1 MTIIGAIGG
10 LLGSIGGTLVNLS
23 SPPATESYAA
33 VVLADSPVGFYR
45 LEEGSGVV
53 AFDSS
58 TSNNDAA
65 YVGAPTYGIIGA
77 VDNGVDAVS
86 GSCIDVPADFGSM
99 SAATVEFWWK
109 HTGQSGIFRDSTRYS
124 NTGWYMTT
132 TALKTGSTVRT
143 LQNWPSFTDG
153 DWHHIVL
160 TTDGSTITAYADGTQ
175 RDNWSAT
182 WFDVTYAASP
192 LRFGKNGTNP
202 DQWWPGAF
210 DEIAIY
216 DFELSS
222 TRVAAHYA
230 AA

>member
-1 MTIIGAIGG
+1 MTIGAIGG

-86 GSCIDVPADFGSM
+86 GSCIDAPTDFGSM

-109 HTGQSGIFRDSTRYS
+109 YTSQLYIFRDATALGGH
-124 NTGWYMTT
+124 GWYMSATVV
-132 TALKTGSTVRT
+132 KIGSLSRT
-143 LQNWPSFTDG
+143 LQNWPNIADG
-153 DWHHIVL
+153 SWHHIAL
-160 TTDGSTITAYADGTQ
+160 TTDGTTTTAYADGVS
-175 RDNWSAT
+175 RDT
-182 WFDVTYAASP
+182 WNGSWLTVTTAASP
-192 LRFGKNGTNP
+192 LRFGANGLNAG
-202 DQWWPGAF
+202 QWWPGAF